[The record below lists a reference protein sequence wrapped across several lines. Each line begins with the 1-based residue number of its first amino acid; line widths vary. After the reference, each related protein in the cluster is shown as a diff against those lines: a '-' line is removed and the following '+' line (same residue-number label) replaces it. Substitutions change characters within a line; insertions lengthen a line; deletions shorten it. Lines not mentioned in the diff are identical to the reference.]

1 MKILVTGAFGY
12 LGGRVS
18 SFLLTETLN
27 EVFFAT
33 SKYKNIID
41 YQSNA
46 NVIKINWDD
55 DNTIENA
62 CNEIDIII
70 HTAGMNA
77 QDCINDPEKALKV
90 NGLFTAK
97 LVKFAILK
105 NVKKIIYFST
115 IHVYDNPLKGSIS
128 ENLCTKNL
136 HPYSTSNL
144 AGEHIILQ
152 AHQSKK
158 IQGIVFR
165 LSNCIGA
172 PLQKNV
178 NCWKLLVND
187 LCRQIVEHREMNIY
201 SNCKQVISFVPIRE
215 VCRLVEYFLE
225 LNFKSN
231 ENTIFNV
238 ANKKPFTILQIAKKI
253 QKRSEILMK
262 YKPSLNILNKDNT
275 NVENLKFKTNK
286 LETIG
291 FNLRTEY
298 NNEIDELLIFCNNN
312 FKRLN

>member
-27 EVFFAT
+27 EVFYAT
-33 SKYKNIID
+33 SKSKNITD

-62 CNEIDIII
+62 FNEIDIII

-115 IHVYDNPLKGSIS
+115 AHVYDNPLKGIIT
-128 ENLCTKNL
+128 EDLCTKNL

-144 AGEHIILQ
+144 AGENIILQ
-152 AHQSKK
+152 AHQSEK

-165 LSNCIGA
+165 LSNCIGS

-187 LCRQIVEHREMNIY
+187 LCRQIVEHREMNLY
-201 SNCKQVISFVPIRE
+201 SNCKQFISFIPIRE

-238 ANKKPFTILQIAKKI
+238 GNKKSITILQIAKKI
-253 QKRSEILMK
+253 QKRSEILLK
-262 YKPSLNILNKDNT
+262 YKSPLNILNKDNIK
-275 NVENLKFKTNK
+275 VENFQFKTNK
-286 LETIG
+286 LQSIG
-291 FNLRTEY
+291 FNLKTEY
-298 NNEIDELLIFCNNN
+298 DNEIDDLLIFCNNN